1 MSETL
6 NKIFNMPTLR
16 FEHQVQ
22 CEQFASDV
30 CRKLGL
36 AEGSYGT
43 VWHIF
48 GRSYRNT
55 PGSCQ
60 LVYLPAGHRPI
71 ELLEKLE

>member
-36 AEGSYGT
+36 AEGSCGT
-43 VWHIF
+43 FWQIL
-48 GRSYRNT
+48 GRSYRDAPAT
-55 PGSCQ
+55 YQQVFLPPGH
-60 LVYLPAGHRPI
+60 LPI
-71 ELLEKLE
+71 ELSEKLE